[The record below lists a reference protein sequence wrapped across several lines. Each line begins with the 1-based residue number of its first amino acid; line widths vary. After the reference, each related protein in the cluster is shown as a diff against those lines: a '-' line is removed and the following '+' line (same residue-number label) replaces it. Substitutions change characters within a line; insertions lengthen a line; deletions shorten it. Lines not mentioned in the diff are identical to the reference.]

1 MYDAQQIANYFLAL
15 CDRDE
20 GEIISNLKLQK
31 LLYYAQGFNLAL
43 EGQRLF
49 REDVEAWTH
58 GPVVRSVYH
67 NYKHHGTNALPSP
80 EDFDLNCLDEETRQ
94 MLDEIFQVYGQYS
107 AWKLANMTHIEPP
120 WKNAI
125 ERGQSTVISD
135 DSMSEYFK
143 TLVE

>member
-1 MYDAQQIANYFLAL
+1 MYDAHQIANYFLAQ

-43 EGQRLF
+43 NDERLF

-58 GPVVRSVYH
+58 GPVVPRVYH
-67 NYKHHGTNALPSP
+67 AFKRFGNEALPSP
-80 EDFDLNCLDEETRQ
+80 EGFDMASLDEGSRDL
-94 MLDEIFQVYGQYS
+94 LDEIFQVYGQYS

-120 WKNAI
+120 WKSAI
-125 ERGQSTVISD
+125 ERGQSTVITD
-135 DSMSEYFK
+135 DSMREYFK
-143 TLVE
+143 TLIE

>member
-15 CDRDE
+15 CDEDE

-31 LLYYAQGFNLAL
+31 LLYYAQGFNLAITG
-43 EGQRLF
+43 ERLF
-49 REDVEAWTH
+49 KENVEAWTH
-58 GPVVRSVYH
+58 GPVVPPVYH
-67 NYKHHGTNALPSP
+67 SYKHCGTNALPKP
-80 EDFDLNCLDEETRQ
+80 DNFDSESLDKSARE
-94 MLDEIFQVYGQYS
+94 LIDEVFQVYGQYS

-125 ERGQSTVISD
+125 AQGQSTEISD
-135 DSMSEYFK
+135 ESMREYFK

>member
-1 MYDAQQIANYFLAL
+1 MYDAQQIAHYFLAL

-43 EGQRLF
+43 NNARLF
-49 REDVEAWTH
+49 RDDVEAWAH
-58 GPVVRSVYH
+58 GPVVPRVYH
-67 NYKHHGTNALPSP
+67 AYKNFGTDALPCP
-80 EDFDLNCLDEETRQ
+80 ENFDTNSLDADTRD
-94 MLDEIFQVYGQYS
+94 LVDEVFQVYGQYS

-120 WKNAI
+120 WKSAI

-135 DSMSEYFK
+135 DSMREYFK
-143 TLVE
+143 TLIE